1 MLRDLGEVNLP
12 LWTSILLCKMGIT
25 PGSDLHGHREK
36 CSALKTISTD
46 WAHLAPAS
54 VFLPYP
60 EDKGEAK
67 VALVQN
73 VRDAKNAIIKINNI
87 FIQYSKLKI
96 RAKKNPRRTNIN
108 TLNTASVCPGPFS
121 LADSSFTP
129 YFPSPL
135 LSSWMPTPGSPLR
148 ELHIFPP

>member
-25 PGSDLHGHREK
+25 PGSDLHGHGEK
-36 CSALKTISTD
+36 CSALKTISTS

-73 VRDAKNAIIKINNI
+73 VRDARNAIIKINNI

-96 RAKKNPRRTNIN
+96 LAKKSTQDKYQHVKHSQCLPR
-108 TLNTASVCPGPFS
+108 
-121 LADSSFTP
+121 
-129 YFPSPL
+129 PL
-135 LSSWMPTPGSPLR
+135 LSG
-148 ELHIFPP
+148 